1 MTQAVSSYTAAPASP
16 DERRSQQRTSGKRR
30 HLRRPERRST
40 SIRNAPRRAESVG
53 AAGAFADLGLSRPLL
68 AALERVGFETPT
80 DIQRELIPAALTGRD
95 CLGQARTGT
104 GKTAAFTLPML
115 QLVQPGLG
123 IQALVLVPTREL
135 AAQVGEHVQ
144 MLSPQSPPRT
154 LVVYG
159 GTSVGSNLH
168 SLRERIDIVVGTPG
182 RILDL
187 IQRGALDLNGVKL
200 AVLDEVDRMLDIG
213 FRDDIRR
220 IMAKVARERQTIFV
234 SATLTEDIRRLAQGI
249 MRNPTEINVS
259 ADCLTVSDVK
269 QDYMSVDALD
279 KFEALRKFLKR
290 TSPHLAIV
298 FTRTKHGAS
307 KIARKLGRA
316 NVACAEIHGGLA
328 QARRTRVLNDLRAG
342 RLKVLVATDLAS
354 RGLDVTG
361 VSHIVNYDIPIDPAV
376 YVHRIG
382 RTARMGNSGH
392 ALTLVTPEQGREL
405 TDIETLIN
413 QELTRVDASVHG
425 RTKDQPACGSSV
437 SGEAP
442 AAAVGSPCVVQSE
455 PTDAVP
461 AGKRPRRTL
470 GSKFPRSRRR
480 R

>member
-1 MTQAVSSYTAAPASP
+1 MSQNKRGLSP
-16 DERRSQQRTSGKRR
+16 PSAGKRR
-30 HLRRPERRST
+30 RMRCLERQSNDTTNKQRKL
-40 SIRNAPRRAESVG
+40 ES
-53 AAGAFADLGLSRPLL
+53 AAGKVGFAELGLSRPLL
-68 AALERVGFETPT
+68 AALERVGFQTPT
-80 DIQRELIPAALTGRD
+80 DIQRELIPPALAGRD

-104 GKTAAFTLPML
+104 GKTAAFALPLL
-115 QLVQPGLG
+115 QRVNPGLG
-123 IQALVLVPTREL
+123 TQALVLVPTREL
-135 AAQVGEHVQ
+135 AAQVGEHVY
-144 MLSPQSPPRT
+144 MLSPQKPPRT

-159 GTSVGSNLH
+159 GTSVGSNL
-168 SLRERIDIVVGTPG
+168 RELKEGVDIVVGTPG

-187 IQRGALDLNGVKL
+187 IQRGALDLRGVKL

-234 SATLTEDIRRLAQGI
+234 SATITDEIRRLAHGLT
-249 MRNPTEINVS
+249 RDPVEINVS
-259 ADCLTVSDVK
+259 ADCLTVDEIK
-269 QDYMSVDALD
+269 QDYLSVDTRD

-290 TSPHLAIV
+290 TAPHLAIV
-298 FTRTKHGAS
+298 FTRTKRGAS
-307 KIARKLGRA
+307 NVSRKLGRA

-328 QARRTRVLNDLRAG
+328 QGRRTRVLNDLRAG

-361 VSHIVNYDIPIDPAV
+361 VSHIVNYDIPVDPTV

-405 TDIETLIN
+405 TDIERLIN
-413 QELTRVDASVHG
+413 RELNRVDAAGLVQSNVVSA
-425 RTKDQPACGSSV
+425 RESSAV
-437 SGEAP
+437 VEPS
-442 AAAVGSPCVVQSE
+442 AAAPVRQRAARCETIVTG
-455 PTDAVP
+455 A
-461 AGKRPRRTL
+461 AGNRPRRTL
-470 GSKFPRSRRR
+470 GDRFPRSRRR